1 MSAWRELRADVAI
14 IGGGIIG
21 CAIAYRLAEEKL
33 SVTVIDLASLPG
45 SEASAAAAGILSPQA
60 EAGGPSPLLDLCLAS
75 RDLYPKWVEQ
85 LRQETGIDLG
95 YCRSG
100 LLYLAF
106 GEEEERELEARY
118 RWQSESGLAVEKL
131 EQSELFKLEP
141 NLSLEA
147 RRGLFFPNDHHID
160 NAQLTRAL
168 ALAASRRGANF
179 LLARQARGVLSSGG
193 RAAGVDLG
201 EEKIAAD
208 YVVNAA
214 GCWAGLIDMQLGYRL
229 PVQPARGQM
238 VEVDLGLPP
247 LYARTLY
254 SREVYMVARS
264 GGRGL
269 IGSTVEMVGFDKSIT
284 VAGISKLLNGALK
297 LVPKIAARA
306 VVDAW
311 AGLRPYS
318 QDGLPVIGQTEMPGL
333 IVATGHFRNGILLA
347 PITAQIVAELIISG
361 KTSLHI
367 DSFSPL
373 RFARRGVRS

>member
-1 MSAWRELRADVAI
+1 MSAWRELRADVVI

-21 CAIAYRLAEEKL
+21 CAVAHRLSQEKL
-33 SVTVIDLASLPG
+33 SVAVIDSAPMPG

-85 LRQETGIDLG
+85 LRQETGIDVG

-100 LLYLAF
+100 LLYVAF
-106 GEEEERELEARY
+106 DEEEERELEARY
-118 RWQSESGLAVEKL
+118 RWQSEGGLAVEKL
-131 EQSELFKLEP
+131 DPSDLFKLEP

-147 RRGLFFPNDHHID
+147 RMGLFFPNDYHVD
-160 NAQLTRAL
+160 NVQLTRAL
-168 ALAASRRGANF
+168 ALAASRRGTIF

-193 RAAGVDLG
+193 RAAGVDMG
-201 EEKIAAD
+201 DEKIAAD

-214 GCWAGLIDMQLGYRL
+214 GCWAGLIKMQLGYRL

-247 LYARTLY
+247 LYTHTLY
-254 SREVYMVARS
+254 SRDAYMVARP

-269 IGSTVEMVGFDKSIT
+269 IGSTVELVGFDKSVTID
-284 VAGISKLLNGALK
+284 GLSKLLKGALK
-297 LVPKIAARA
+297 LVPKIAASA
-306 VVDAW
+306 VLNTW

-347 PITAQIVAELIISG
+347 PITAEIVAELITSG
-361 KTSLHI
+361 KSSLRI
-367 DSFSPL
+367 EPFSPL
-373 RFARRGVRS
+373 RFAQM